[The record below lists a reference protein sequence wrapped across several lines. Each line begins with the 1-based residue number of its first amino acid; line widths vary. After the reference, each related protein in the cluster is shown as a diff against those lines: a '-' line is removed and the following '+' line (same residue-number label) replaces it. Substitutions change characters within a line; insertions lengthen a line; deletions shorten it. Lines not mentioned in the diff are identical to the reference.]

1 MTAGVDP
8 ARAAVVARLHDLT
21 TVFAGEQALQAGD
34 RWWTWGD
41 VGALRS
47 ALDAAL
53 GDRHVPLDA
62 AVAVVLRQRP
72 ALVAAELAVLAAGRT
87 ALLVSPLLADPA
99 LADDITRLAAAV
111 LVAHGDDWRRPGVAA
126 AVRATGALGIEV
138 DDAGGVRVRSEG
150 DHPLPAGPALDAAVT
165 VLTSGTTGTPKRLP
179 VSWQSFVDLGGG
191 APGRPA
197 TSDRGAV
204 ILSLPLVTL
213 GGMLSM
219 SRLVFGGRPMAM
231 MERFDVH
238 EWARLVRQHRPAVI
252 GAPPPVVKMILDA
265 DISPDHFE
273 GVTAYVTSSAPVAP
287 EVARAFHDRYGIPVL
302 VGYGATEFLASVTG
316 WTPELWHEHG
326 AAKLG
331 SVGRALPGV
340 DLRVIDTETG
350 EVCPEDGEGV
360 LEVDPPRRAGGLPGG
375 WLRTNDRAR
384 IDADGFVWI
393 LGRADDVIIRGGFKV
408 DLGQVE
414 AALCRHPAVADAVAV
429 GLPDERVGTVPAALV
444 VLHEPG
450 SVGSEELIAAT
461 RDLLPAYAVPVVLRE
476 VAEIPRTSTM
486 KPARLEAAAQLTDR

>member
-1 MTAGVDP
+1 MTTDDER
-8 ARAAVVARLHDLT
+8 ARTVVVSRLADLT
-21 TVFAGEQALQAGD
+21 TRWASEQAIQSGD

-41 VGALRS
+41 VGLVRD

-53 GDRHVPLDA
+53 RENSVGEGVA
-62 AVAVVLRQRP
+62 IAVVLRQRP
-72 ALVAAELAVLAAGRT
+72 ALVAVELAALAAGRT
-87 ALLVSPLLADPA
+87 AILVSPLLADEA
-99 LADDITRLAAAV
+99 LADDIVHLAPAV
-111 LVAHGDDWRRPGVAA
+111 LVAHQEDWVRPGVAA
-126 AVRATGALGIEV
+126 AVEATGALGLDI
-138 DDAGGVRVRSEG
+138 DDEGHLHARSAGSR
-150 DHPLPAGPALDAAVT
+150 PLPAGPTLDAAVT
-165 VLTSGTTGTPKRLP
+165 VLTSGTTGAAKRLP
-179 VSWQSFVDLGGG
+179 VSWQSFVDLGG

-197 TSDRGAV
+197 RSDRGAL

-231 MERFDVH
+231 MERFDVR

-287 EVARAFHDRYGIPVL
+287 EIARAFHDRYGIPVL

-316 WTPELWHEHG
+316 WTPELWAEHG

-340 DLRVIDTETG
+340 GLRVVDVGTG
-350 EVCPEDGEGV
+350 EECPPDVEGV
-360 LEVDPPRRAGGLPGG
+360 LEVDPPRRAVGLPAG
-375 WLRTNDRAR
+375 WMRTNDRAR
-384 IDADGFVWI
+384 IDTDGFVWI

-414 AALCRHPAVADAVAV
+414 AALRRHPAVADAVAV
-429 GLPDERVGTVPAALV
+429 GLPDDRLGAVPAAVV
-444 VLHEPG
+444 VLRVPG
-450 SVGSEELIAAT
+450 SVGVEEVLAT
-461 RDLLPAYAVPVVLRE
+461 ARGLLPAYAAPVSVRE

-486 KPARLEAAAQLTDR
+486 KPARLDVIALLAGD